1 MKASIKKILSIILP
15 LILGVFLVYYSF
27 SQLDPEEYNKAKIN
41 IANANYFYLI
51 ICSIFSIGSLASRA
65 YRWKFSLEH
74 MGYKSYFLNNFMA
87 VSVGYLMNL
96 TVPRSGEVSRA
107 LVLKNYDNIPFDKSF
122 GSIIAERVLDLI
134 ILLTFIA
141 VAIILQF
148 DVLKDFVYERI
159 PVEKIFYILLI
170 LLLLGCIGFYLLFF
184 TNLKPMVFIRDK
196 FKGIIEGV
204 SSIFKM
210 KKRVPF
216 IFHTLLIW
224 ACFVGTFYFGMK
236 TVEATSSLSLGIIIT
251 SFVVGSLA
259 VTFTNGGIGAFP
271 VMISKILLLYGISEA
286 SGTAVGWILWGS
298 QTATVVILGGISF
311 IFLPIFNKTFKKV

>member
-1 MKASIKKILSIILP
+1 
-15 LILGVFLVYYSF
+15 
-27 SQLDPEEYNKAKIN
+27 
-41 IANANYFYLI
+41 
-51 ICSIFSIGSLASRA
+51 
-65 YRWKFSLEH
+65 
-74 MGYKSYFLNNFMA
+74 MA